1 LADQGSNEHCCQ
13 SADDETLEGDP
24 EQFDCDNCP
33 LTDAFDDVWPE
44 NVEAWSLYKRMC
56 SRFTYDFHAVPVL
69 LQKAVEDRD
78 AHEAIELTERLAMI
92 YDTVN
97 PPPKK
102 KD

>member
-1 LADQGSNEHCCQ
+1 
-13 SADDETLEGDP
+13 
-24 EQFDCDNCP
+24 
-33 LTDAFDDVWPE
+33 
-44 NVEAWSLYKRMC
+44 MC
-56 SRFTYDFHAVPVL
+56 SRFTHDFHAVPVL